1 MTIGYAIM
9 ANVESHNFIR
19 KIQLKLHQEMG
30 TGLARQ
36 SPHVTLK
43 SPFETDEIENHVLF
57 LENLS
62 KSIKPFEIE
71 LEGFGSFGEK
81 VIYLA
86 VKRNQELTELHQK
99 ILSDVKPF
107 STWRL
112 MISKERILDSI

>member
-1 MTIGYAIM
+1 M